1 MKNKNLIVPKPSGR
15 KKSSDQ
21 YVSFDGAKLE
31 QICKKKSLS
40 MTRLSIVLCDRS
52 SNFLSTAIR
61 RGTIDKEAL
70 QALCDGLG
78 VNIDELLTKPEKK
91 EEPAPIEEPV
101 KTNDDTIVV
110 AIQVLYDEQKKTNDI
125 LQQLLVEIKGINAK
139 SGRIEGRMS
148 TVENAVGQLHTN
160 VLKSNETLD
169 YIYKEAKE
177 VKSSVATINGRM
189 KDVLNDKS
197 SEPKIK
203 AIK

>member
-1 MKNKNLIVPKPSGR
+1 MKNKNLIAPKPSGR
-15 KKSSDQ
+15 KKPSDQ
-21 YVSFDGAKLE
+21 YISFDGAKLE
-31 QICKKKSLS
+31 NICKKKGLS

-70 QALCDGLG
+70 QALCDGL
-78 VNIDELLTKPEKK
+78 NIDIDEVLTKPEKK
-91 EEPAPIEEPV
+91 EPVEVKEE
-101 KTNDDTIVV
+101 KANDDTIVV

-125 LQQLLVEIKGINAK
+125 LQQLLVEIKGVNAK

-177 VKSSVATINGRM
+177 VKSSVATVSGRV
-189 KDVLNDKS
+189 KDILNAKD

-203 AIK
+203 AVK

>member
-1 MKNKNLIVPKPSGR
+1 MKNKNKSIAAHSSGR
-15 KKSSDQ
+15 NAEG
-21 YVSFDGAKLE
+21 YVSFDGEKLKD
-31 QICKKKSLS
+31 ICKKRKI
-40 MTRLSIVLCDRS
+40 SIGRMSILVCDRS
-52 SNFLSTAIR
+52 VSFLSAAIR
-61 RGTIDKEAL
+61 RGTIEKDAL
-70 QALCDGLG
+70 QAVCFELA
-78 VNIDELLTKPEKK
+78 IDINELLIEPEKPE
-91 EEPAPIEEPV
+91 PV
-101 KTNDDTIVV
+101 EAQAEKTDDTVVV

-139 SGRIEGRMS
+139 SGRIEGRIS

-189 KDVLNDKS
+189 KDVLNTKD

-203 AIK
+203 AVK

>member
-1 MKNKNLIVPKPSGR
+1 MKNKNLIVPRPSGG
-15 KKSSDQ
+15 KKPSDQ
-21 YVSFDGAKLE
+21 YVPFDGEKLG
-31 QICKKKSLS
+31 QICKKKNIS
-40 MTRLSIVLCDRS
+40 MSRLSIVLCNRS

-61 RGTIDKEAL
+61 RGSIDKEVL
-70 QALCDGLG
+70 PVLCDGLG
-78 VNIDELLTKPEKK
+78 VDINDLLVKPEK
-91 EEPAPIEEPV
+91 EEPVPIEEPV

-125 LQQLLVEIKGINAK
+125 LQQLLVEIKGVNAK

-148 TVENAVGQLHTN
+148 TIENAVGQLHTN

-177 VKSSVATINGRM
+177 VKSSVATVNGRV
-189 KDVLNDKS
+189 KDILNVKNG

>member
-1 MKNKNLIVPKPSGR
+1 MKNKNLITPRPSGG
-15 KKSSDQ
+15 KKPSDQ
-21 YVSFDGAKLE
+21 YVPFDGEKLG

-40 MTRLSIVLCDRS
+40 LTRLSIVLCNRS

-70 QALCDGLG
+70 QMLCDGLD
-78 VNIDELLTKPEKK
+78 IDINELSAKPEN
-91 EEPAPIEEPV
+91 EELVEAKAE
-101 KTNDDTIVV
+101 KTNDDTIVL

-125 LQQLLVEIKGINAK
+125 LQQLLVEIKGVNAK

-148 TVENAVGQLHTN
+148 TIENAVGQLHTN

-177 VKSSVATINGRM
+177 VKSSVATVNGRV
-189 KDVLNDKS
+189 KDILITKD

-203 AIK
+203 AVK

>member
-1 MKNKNLIVPKPSGR
+1 MKNKNLIAPKPSGR

-70 QALCDGLG
+70 QALCDGL
-78 VNIDELLTKPEKK
+78 NIDIDDLLTKPEKK
-91 EEPAPIEEPV
+91 EPVPIEEPV
-101 KTNDDTIVV
+101 KTNDDTVV
-110 AIQVLYDEQKKTNDI
+110 LAIQVLYDEQKKTNDI
-125 LQQLLVEIKGINAK
+125 LQQLLVEIKGVNAK
-139 SGRIEGRMS
+139 SGRIEGRMF
-148 TVENAVGQLHTN
+148 TIENAIGQLHTN

-189 KDVLNDKS
+189 KDILNTKD

-203 AIK
+203 AVK